1 MRPSFS
7 VGLFLCFFFSLSL
20 WCLQWALISK
30 GERERL
36 AHSLPLSFFLH
47 LSSPLFLPLSP
58 SFFPSL
64 SFCLSIS
71 SLYLSLSQ
79 PSTLLFNVNFSVGS
93 HPAGEDRS
101 QGQVWEVHA
110 GAPGWHVP
118 ALLRRGEHPRGFRC
132 DRAARQAMDTRW
144 SHTGNKSHTHLFTT
158 STQSNTQKRT
168 HTQRTHVQY
177 YY

>member
-1 MRPSFS
+1 MLAVSIDF
-7 VGLFLCFFFSLSL
+7 
-20 WCLQWALISK
+20 K
-30 GERERL
+30 GRERKVSTL
-36 AHSLPLSFFLH
+36 SPSLF
-47 LSSPLFLPLSP
+47 LSP

-64 SFCLSIS
+64 SSSFSIFLPLSLFLSIYLF
-71 SLYLSLSQ
+71 SLSLSLSQ